1 MSIKYSFVNVVLY
14 HGNILETDTEC
25 ILNPTDGRL
34 TIGGTVADLL
44 LSKEPKLLEEI
55 DKLRPLFKR

>member
-1 MSIKYSFVNVVLY
+1 MSIKYSFVNVVLC

-25 ILNPTDGRL
+25 ILNPTDGNL

-55 DKLRPLFKR
+55 DKLRRLFKR